1 MSPPSSAA
9 SNAGTNQR
17 LRGLLS
23 RSTSGSDRTLPT
35 LPGPPHD
42 NTQTPPPPR
51 SNTST
56 PVPDARTGETSR
68 APQMLNNFTNGTGS
82 NPTVFRTLSPI
93 PRSDRIRS
101 PPPPPLPIDVEA
113 DVPPS
118 PPLPE
123 APLGSGF
130 RQIEIPSTPKP
141 ERETAA
147 ATRLPASGP
156 ERLRDANEGVH
167 SKPLPSIR
175 TPQDSVTSA
184 VSSFEVT
191 TEGHADKY
199 PEPNAALPP
208 EASSPSANNGSSDS
222 SIPAPGIE
230 FEEGEHSS

>member
-1 MSPPSSAA
+1 MSPPNSAA

-23 RSTSGSDRTLPT
+23 RSTSGSDRTLPN
-35 LPGPPHD
+35 LPPND
-42 NTQTPPPPR
+42 NTQTLPPPR

-68 APQMLNNFTNGTGS
+68 APQTLNNFTNGS

-156 ERLRDANEGVH
+156 ERLRDMNEGVH
-167 SKPLPSIR
+167 SKPLASIR
-175 TPQDSVTSA
+175 APQDSVTSA
-184 VSSFEVT
+184 VSSFEVS
-191 TEGHADKY
+191 TEEHADKY
-199 PEPNAALPP
+199 PPVEQPNVALPP
-208 EASSPSANNGSSDS
+208 EASTLSANNGSSDS
-222 SIPAPGIE
+222 SIPAPGFD